1 MISEQHMKW
10 LATFLSKGQY
20 DIRQYVSDEG
30 EVSGDPN
37 HGKAIFQNVCAA
49 CHGYN
54 GTAINWGDDD
64 EPAYVGT
71 AIRTRP
77 TFWPTA
83 RPCRRSD
90 LDRPAVAALTA
101 N

>member
-1 MISEQHMKW
+1 
-10 LATFLSKGQY
+10 
-20 DIRQYVSDEG
+20 VSDEG

-71 AIRTRP
+71 ESNSNPWEVFFKIRHGHP
-77 TFWPTA
+77 GVEMIALSAF
-83 RPCRRSD
+83 SHQD
-90 LDRPAVAALTA
+90 AADVLAYSKTLPQK
-101 N
+101 